1 MIQVYGAFIGSK
13 LPDGTPLVARFS
25 SELTAFGIPVVL
37 MIMLIPF
44 VSALATG
51 LAVGY
56 IGASFPIVLSLL
68 GAEPSYGTLL
78 AAMVLA
84 QGFGMT
90 GLMLPRFMSVFWSP
104 TSILRLGSP
113 RPLPNSLIPVF

>member
-1 MIQVYGAFIGSK
+1 MVPLSGQNS
-13 LPDGTPLVARFS
+13 PTEPPLVARFS
-25 SELTAFGIPVVL
+25 SELTAFWDPRRFNDYANSFRQRL
-37 MIMLIPF
+37 SNR
-44 VSALATG
+44 VSRWLHRRQFSDCPQPA
-51 LAVGY
+51 
-56 IGASFPIVLSLL
+56 

-90 GLMLPRFMSVFWSP
+90 GLMLSRFMSVFWSP
-104 TSILRLGSP
+104 TSTLRLGSP

>member
-1 MIQVYGAFIGSK
+1 
-13 LPDGTPLVARFS
+13 
-25 SELTAFGIPVVL
+25 
-37 MIMLIPF
+37 MLIPF

-68 GAEPSYGTLL
+68 GAEPSYGSLL

-90 GLMLPRFMSVFWSP
+90 GLMLSPVHVCLLVSNEYFETGLTPTLTKLIKPSV
-104 TSILRLGSP
+104 LV
-113 RPLPNSLIPVF
+113 LIGTVLFYLLTLIIF